1 MQWTVRLE
9 TTTSAGEVATTEL
22 VTFNRPAVVSTL
34 AEVGLMLDDTKTLL
48 SRLQANMLC
57 GQVAAYAAHHRV
69 CAACGALQP
78 LKDRRTRRLQT
89 LFGTVEVE
97 APRFKLCRCCPS
109 APMMEASTVSP
120 VCALLTARCTPEL
133 ERVQAELGART
144 SFRDAAR
151 LLDTLLPASP
161 ANQESVRIR
170 THAVALRIEADDRQ
184 AAAEVTAVRNEPDK
198 ARVADEHRPIVML
211 DGAYIR
217 AVPGHQVCNFEAI
230 CGKVEQEGHPTRR
243 FGLVRSV
250 AEQPHA
256 LLRAALQDQGWR
268 EGDAVT
274 AISDGDPAL
283 PALVRSATG
292 GPVELILDWFHLSM
306 RVHHVEQV
314 MGGLCALEPP
324 PSAPPDQARI
334 DVERLRH
341 LLWNGHHH
349 KACEALGRIVSW
361 AKDASVLNDPAMG
374 AGARR
379 LVARCAELR
388 SYIENNEGALID
400 YGQRHRAGKPIS
412 TSRAEGTVN
421 QLVSAR
427 MNKRQQMRWSPRG
440 AHRVLQVRAA
450 VLDGRFG
457 HPAIQLAA

>member
-1 MQWTVRLE
+1 MMQWTVRLE
-9 TTTSAGEVATTEL
+9 ARTSAGEVTTTEL
-22 VTFNRPAVVSTL
+22 VTFSRPGVVSTL
-34 AEVGLMLDDTKTLL
+34 AEIGLMLTETKTLL
-48 SRLQANMLC
+48 AKLQASMLC
-57 GQVAAYAAHHRV
+57 GQVAEYAAHHR
-69 CAACGALQP
+69 ACVECGVLRP

-89 LFGTVEVE
+89 LFGTAEVE
-97 APRFKLCRCCPS
+97 APRFKVCRCRQPV
-109 APMMEASTVSP
+109 PMTGVTVSP

-144 SFRDAAR
+144 SFRDGAR
-151 LLDTLLPASP
+151 ILEALLPVSP
-161 ANQESVRIR
+161 ANHESLRTR
-170 THAVALRIEADDRQ
+170 THAVALQLEAADRQ
-184 AAAEVTAVRNEPDK
+184 AAAEVMAVRDEPAK
-198 ARVADEHRPIVML
+198 AAAADANRPVVML

-217 AVPGHQVCNFEAI
+217 AVPGHQVRNFEAI
-230 CGKVEQEGHPTRR
+230 CGKVEREGQPTRR
-243 FGLVRSV
+243 FALVRSV

-256 LLRAALQDQGWR
+256 LLRAALQGQGWR
-268 EGDAVT
+268 EGEAVT

-292 GPVELILDWFHLSM
+292 SSVEHILDWFHLSM

-314 MGGLCALEPP
+314 MGGLCAVEPP
-324 PSAPPDQARI
+324 PLTPLDLAQI

-341 LLWNGHHH
+341 LLWNGDHER
-349 KACEALGRIVSW
+349 ACEALGRIVSW
-361 AKDASVLNDPAMG
+361 AKDATVLNDPAME
-374 AGARR
+374 ARAKR
-379 LVARCAELR
+379 LVARCTELR
-388 SYIENNEGALID
+388 DYIESNEGALID
-400 YGQRHRAGKPIS
+400 YGERYRAGKPIS

-457 HPAIQLAA
+457 HQALQLAA

>member
-9 TTTSAGEVATTEL
+9 TTTSAGEVKTTEL
-22 VTFNRPAVVSTL
+22 VTFSRPAVVSTL
-34 AEVGLMLDDTKTLL
+34 AEIGLVLDEAKTLL
-48 SRLQANMLC
+48 AKLQASMLC
-57 GQVAAYAAHHRV
+57 GQVTEYAAHHRV
-69 CAACGALQP
+69 CAACGMLQP

-97 APRFKLCRCCPS
+97 APRFKMCRCRPS
-109 APMMEASTVSP
+109 APMSGATVSP

-144 SFRDAAR
+144 SFREAAR
-151 LLDTLLPASP
+151 ILDILLPASP
-161 ANQESVRIR
+161 ANQESVRTR

-184 AAAEVTAVRNEPDK
+184 AAAVVTAVHDGPNK
-198 ARVADEHRPIVML
+198 AAAADEHRPIVML

-217 AVPGHQVCNFEAI
+217 AVPGHQVRNFEAI
-230 CGKVEQEGHPTRR
+230 CGKVEHEGHPTRR
-243 FGLVRSV
+243 FALVRSV
-250 AEQPHA
+250 ADQPHA

-274 AISDGDPAL
+274 TISDGDPAL
-283 PALVRSATG
+283 PALVRSATS
-292 GPVELILDWFHLSM
+292 GPVEAILDWFHLSM
-306 RVHHVEQV
+306 RMHHVEQA

-324 PSAPPDQARI
+324 PLVLLDQARI

-341 LLWNGHHH
+341 LLWNGYHET
-349 KACEALGRIVSW
+349 ACEALGRIASW
-361 AKDASVLNDPAMG
+361 AKEASVLNEPAMG
-374 AGARR
+374 AGAGR
-379 LVARCAELR
+379 LVARCTELR
-388 SYIENNEGALID
+388 AYIENNKGALID
-400 YGQRHRAGKPIS
+400 YGQRCRAGKPIS

-427 MNKRQQMRWSPRG
+427 MNKRQQMRWPPRG